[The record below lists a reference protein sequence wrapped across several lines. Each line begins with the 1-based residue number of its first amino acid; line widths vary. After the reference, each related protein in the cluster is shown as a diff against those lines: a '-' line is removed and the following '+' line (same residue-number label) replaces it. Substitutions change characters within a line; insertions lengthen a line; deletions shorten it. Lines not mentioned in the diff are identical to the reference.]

1 MMLLLNVLIGTIQV
15 TPLLGDHA
23 VVQQG
28 VPIPV
33 WGTADPGAAV
43 SVRLGSDSA
52 ALQTQADHTGRFFV
66 ALPARAASSTPAVLE
81 VRAGDD
87 VWTASD
93 VLIGEVWLAS
103 GQSNMEWRVNGTD
116 SRDAGDAA
124 FTNDAIR
131 EFKVPHLFHDDPQA
145 DIKGAWAVASPGST
159 PQFSAVAWNF
169 ATMLN
174 EELGVPVGIV
184 NSSWGG
190 SMVEAWTSVE
200 ALQHAAERWPH
211 VGASLES
218 WFASRKQGV
227 QDSAAMASTSLDDS
241 NWKETVV
248 PGDWASMGLGD
259 VDGTVFYRVSVWV
272 PEHWAGRSAAL
283 HLGPI
288 DDRDVTFWDGHRIGS
303 MDQHDVPREYV
314 VPGELVTPGHH
325 VIAVR
330 ATDLHGAGGFFG
342 KKGDVRLFLQDD
354 VKDVIGLAGP
364 WRWQQTSGWNRAP
377 RNTPTVLSN
386 AMIAPLERLPFTGVI
401 WYQGESNAHDPAS
414 YAKLFPLMIDDWSA
428 RFGRQIPMYFVQLA
442 NLDHGRS
449 NWFWPQ
455 LREAQRLAID
465 TDMHRHMA
473 VCFDVGNPRDI
484 HPTDK
489 RTVGR
494 RLGRLALHYEYGQV
508 DIVPC
513 GPQLKHWTAGMQGDR
528 CMLEVFFETHGGALS
543 TSDGQGVR
551 LLEAAGSD
559 GVFRLLSDI
568 ELDGSVLRADCAGMD
583 AITAVRYGWRQD
595 PAAANLTGADSLPAS
610 PFCDPSTVAAVPTP
624 KNR

>member
-1 MMLLLNVLIGTIQV
+1 MMLLLSVLVGTLEV

-23 VVQQG
+23 VVQCG
-28 VPIPV
+28 APIPV
-33 WGTADPGAAV
+33 WGMADPGAAV
-43 SVRLGSDSA
+43 SVRLGA
-52 ALQTQADHTGRFFV
+52 EAVAVQTFADDAGRFFV
-66 ALPARAASSTPAVLE
+66 ALPARAASSTPAVLQ
-81 VRAGDD
+81 VRAGDET
-87 VWTASD
+87 WTASD
-93 VLIGEVWLAS
+93 VLVGEVWLAS

-124 FTNDAIR
+124 FTNAAVR
-131 EFKVPHLFHDDPQA
+131 EFKVPHAFHDEPQS
-145 DIKGAWAVASPGST
+145 DIHGAWAVASPEHT

-190 SMVEAWTSVE
+190 SSVEAWTSVQ
-200 ALQHAAERWPH
+200 ALQHGAEQWPH
-211 VGASLES
+211 VGASLND
-218 WFASRKQGV
+218 WFASRTQDK
-227 QDSAAMASTSLDDS
+227 QDSSAMASSSFDDS
-241 NWKETVV
+241 DWKETVV

-288 DDRDVTFWDGHRIGS
+288 DDRDVTYWDGQRIGS
-303 MDQHDVPREYV
+303 TDRHDTPRKYV
-314 VPGELVTPGHH
+314 VPADLITPGHH

-342 KKGDVRLFLQDD
+342 KRGDLRLFPEDD
-354 VKDVIGLAGP
+354 AKDIIPLAGP
-364 WRWQQTSGWNRAP
+364 WSWQQTSGWSKPP

-386 AMIAPLERLPFTGVI
+386 AMIAPLEPLPFTGVI

-428 RFGRQIPMYFVQLA
+428 RFGRQVPMYFVQLA

-449 NWFWPQ
+449 NWYWPQ
-455 LREAQRLAID
+455 LREAQRLAVD
-465 TDMHRHMA
+465 SKTHRHMA
-473 VCFDVGNPRDI
+473 VCFDVGDPRDI

-494 RLGRLALHYEYGQV
+494 RLGRLALHHEYGRS
-508 DIVPC
+508 DIVPN
-513 GPQLKHWTAGMQGDR
+513 GPRLKHWTAGIQGDD
-528 CMLEVFFETHGGALS
+528 CMVEVFFETHGGSLS

-559 GVFRLLSDI
+559 GVFRALTDI
-568 ELDGSVLRADCAGMD
+568 ELDGSTLRADCSGLD

-595 PAAANLTGADSLPAS
+595 PAAANLTGADGLPAS
-610 PFCDPSTVAAVPTP
+610 PFCDPPTVEAVATVNN
-624 KNR
+624 K